1 MITVVDVETSFVT
14 GANGKSDPSP
24 FDSRN
29 KLVSVGINDE
39 YLFFHHNDRSDTGAY
54 RKVQDILDKTTLLIG
69 HNLKFDLAWLYEVGF
84 TYTGKVYDTMIAEYV
99 LQRGVRKALSLK
111 ECCVRRNLS
120 RKSDATEDYMKQG
133 ISFEMI
139 PVKTVEEYGRQDI
152 TVTRELYYSQVDDFK
167 KSTGMNLIS
176 TVKMMNEFLM
186 VLTKMEMNG
195 IEINLNDLHQ
205 VEMQFKQEYDELREQ
220 IDTMILVRMGNTRIN
235 PSSP

>member
-14 GANGKSDPSP
+14 GVNGKSDPSP

-39 YLFFHHNDRSDTGAY
+39 YLFFHHDERSDTGAY
-54 RKVQDILDKTTLLIG
+54 RRVQDILDKTTLLIG

-120 RKSDATEDYMKQG
+120 RKSDATEDFMKQG

-139 PVKTVEEYGRQDI
+139 PAKIVEEYGRQDI
-152 TVTRELYYSQVDDFK
+152 AVTR
-167 KSTGMNLIS
+167 
-176 TVKMMNEFLM
+176 
-186 VLTKMEMNG
+186 
-195 IEINLNDLHQ
+195 
-205 VEMQFKQEYDELREQ
+205 
-220 IDTMILVRMGNTRIN
+220 
-235 PSSP
+235 